1 MIRKAALRAG
11 AFALFVLIGWNAYL
25 VISHM
30 RRSQQI
36 AESKS
41 ANARMQ
47 QLIAAVQRDLS
58 DMETGQRGYLLTAN
72 DDYLQPYNDARNT
85 IANDL
90 ASLRLR
96 LVDRPHAE
104 QATEAQLESLAQ
116 SKQAEIERSINL
128 RQQGYRHRA
137 FKLID
142 SNEGKEYMD
151 KARGLL
157 ASLASTESRRFQEQD
172 ARNGAQ
178 LRKAFLGTIVINL
191 GLLALAV
198 CLGAGVRYHGR
209 ALEREAAQTREQLAL
224 RDFQLRR
231 LTSALS
237 TYARDKTS
245 AIEQN
250 AGLLLENYGGFL
262 PKRGQE
268 YAEQIKEAS
277 AQMERLRQE
286 LVGNLSSRNRNAV
299 PAEAVA

>member
-41 ANARMQ
+41 ADARMQ

-172 ARNGAQ
+172 ARDGAQ

-209 ALEREAAQTREQLAL
+209 ALESEAAQTREQLAL